1 MKGTGELRCFHPRTG
16 QRKPFISKAACCGG
30 VALAL
35 QAAPGGTDPEAG
47 RSQVAATASGTL
59 SPPHPGWRPG
69 LCLPQWASLS
79 GSCESRL
86 GSGFRKGVPELVTQG
101 VTKGLRSG
109 VTTLAQ
115 RLNCIGPL

>member
-1 MKGTGELRCFHPRTG
+1 MNGHWRAEVLPPRTG

-59 SPPHPGWRPG
+59 SPPHPGLEAWTLPPTVG
-69 LCLPQWASLS
+69 VPQWL
-79 GSCESRL
+79 L
-86 GSGFRKGVPELVTQG
+86 
-101 VTKGLRSG
+101 
-109 VTTLAQ
+109 
-115 RLNCIGPL
+115 

>member
-47 RSQVAATASGTL
+47 RSQVAATASGTVP
-59 SPPHPGWRPG
+59 PPHPGLEAWTLPPTVG
-69 LCLPQWASLS
+69 VPQWL
-79 GSCESRL
+79 L
-86 GSGFRKGVPELVTQG
+86 
-101 VTKGLRSG
+101 
-109 VTTLAQ
+109 
-115 RLNCIGPL
+115 